1 MYACPLRGRGP
12 GCRGRGIADN
22 HARHRETLTMNKP
35 SLLCARRV
43 AAAVALAAAAAAT
56 SAAPTPL
63 DPLRAGSHALGT
75 GANAQFLKVDDNW
88 HASSVLWNEALG
100 QYGSGAPIGSFAWG
114 TGVWGIADWQT
125 AHSASPPPGMVT
137 GGWSGRVG
145 AISFGDERYNTE
157 HGPTWGV
164 VGLAPLFGAGFG
176 QDNWTSFFSGYIRIA
191 EAGLY
196 NFSVLHDDGFFF
208 TLGGLGQTLAI
219 ANDFLNPRERVGFA
233 SDLLLGVGLY
243 AFTLG
248 AYDRLEAGVVELAW
262 SREGGDWTPVPTEN
276 LVAQVPLPATG
287 WLLAGGLLA
296 LGAAQRRRR

>member
-1 MYACPLRGRGP
+1 
-12 GCRGRGIADN
+12 
-22 HARHRETLTMNKP
+22 MNKHP
-35 SLLCARRV
+35 LHTARR
-43 AAAVALAAAAAAT
+43 AAAGLALAALAAVA

-63 DPLRAGSHALGT
+63 DPLLAGSHAAGT
-75 GANAQFLKVDDNW
+75 GVDARFLKVDDNW

-114 TGVWGIADWQT
+114 TGIWGIADWNT
-125 AHSASPPPGMVT
+125 ANAGSPPAGMVT

-145 AISFGDERYNTE
+145 AISFGDAHYNGQ
-157 HGPTWGV
+157 HGPTWGS

-191 EAGLY
+191 QAGLY

-208 TLGGLGQTLAI
+208 TLGGLGHTLAI

-243 AFTLG
+243 TFTLG

-262 SREGGDWTPVPTEN
+262 ARDGGDWTPVPTEN
-276 LVAQVPLPATG
+276 LVARPVSLPATG

-296 LGAAQRRRR
+296 LAGARRRSR

>member
-1 MYACPLRGRGP
+1 
-12 GCRGRGIADN
+12 
-22 HARHRETLTMNKP
+22 MNKHP
-35 SLLCARRV
+35 LHSARR
-43 AAAVALAAAAAAT
+43 AAAGLALAALAAVA

-63 DPLRAGSHALGT
+63 DPLLAGSHAA
-75 GANAQFLKVDDNW
+75 GAGVDARFLKVDDNW
-88 HASSVLWNEALG
+88 HASSVFWNEALG

-114 TGVWGIADWQT
+114 TGIWGIADWNT
-125 AHSASPPPGMVT
+125 ANAGSPPAGMVT

-145 AISFGDERYNTE
+145 AISFGDEHYNSQ
-157 HGPTWGV
+157 HGPTWGS
-164 VGLAPLFGAGFG
+164 VGLAPLFAGGFG

-191 EAGLY
+191 QAGLY

-243 AFTLG
+243 TFTLG

-262 SREGGDWTPVPTEN
+262 ARDGGDWTPVPTEN
-276 LVAQVPLPATG
+276 LVAQPVPLPATG

-296 LGAAQRRRR
+296 LAGVRRRSR